1 MCTSVSKLTERGSST
16 RNTKQAQLRHLA
28 VTASDF
34 SKYTCP
40 MRNTRTY
47 TVHTS
52 KKQIADCWPEEVWG
66 WSEGCGVRARC
77 MGLKREAR
85 GLEW

>member
-40 MRNTRTY
+40 MRKTRTC
-47 TVHTS
+47 TQVISRSLTAGQ
-52 KKQIADCWPEEVWG
+52 KRCGVGVRDVGLERGVWG
-66 WSEGCGVRARC
+66 
-77 MGLKREAR
+77 
-85 GLEW
+85 